1 MSTVLQIRFFG
12 SCLSGY
18 VFWIRFLRLRFS
30 GYGFSDTV
38 GWGGTMWI
46 LHHKIPPDSPD
57 NRIRKTVCLGLRF
70 LRLRFSGYGFSDT
83 VVWGGTMWIL
93 HHKIPPDSPD
103 NRIRKTVCLGLRI
116 GILWCNN
123 HILPPSQPCPK
134 NRIPKTGAEE
144 TVSKKPY
151 PESQDPKN
159 RIRKTVST
167 KQGPKQPDPKR
178 VRLGRMWLLRIR
190 LLGMVFETV

>member
-123 HILPPSQPCPK
+123 HGFFGSGFRDTVFRTLLSGGVQCGFYTTKSPQTPQ
-134 NRIPKTGAEE
+134 T
-144 TVSKKPY
+144 TVSEKPY
-151 PESQDPKN
+151 VWGSE
-159 RIRKTVST
+159 
-167 KQGPKQPDPKR
+167 
-178 VRLGRMWLLRIR
+178 
-190 LLGMVFETV
+190 F